1 MPDYVAPGVADFLDR
16 FPEFRDQDD
25 SVIELVLADANA
37 LVTSNWIPS
46 LRVMGVL
53 LLTAH
58 ILYIENLIAYKT
70 SAGTGITGTKS
81 SGVVKSQKVGP
92 LSVVYAETSK
102 EFGGSSTINTNAA
115 TADLSSSPYGLRF
128 LELLHLSEPAAI
140 LVV

>member
-25 SVIELVLADANA
+25 SVIELVLTDANT

-70 SAGTGITGTKS
+70 SKGTGITGTKS

-92 LSVVYAETSK
+92 LSVDYAETSK
-102 EFGGSSTINTNAA
+102 QFGGSTINTNVA

>member
-1 MPDYVAPGVADFLDR
+1 MPDYVSPGVADFLDR

-58 ILYIENLIAYKT
+58 ILYIENLIAFKT
-70 SAGTGITGTKS
+70 SSTTGITGTQT
-81 SGVVKSQKVGP
+81 SGTIKSQKVGP
-92 LSVVYAETSK
+92 LSVVYSETSK
-102 EFGGSSTINTNAA
+102 EFGGTPVIKTNLAS
-115 TADLSSSPYGLRF
+115 ADLSSSPYGLRF

>member
-25 SVIELVLADANA
+25 SVVELVLADANA
-37 LVTSNWIPS
+37 LVTSNWLPS

-70 SAGTGITGTKS
+70 STTTGITGS
-81 SGVVKSQKVGP
+81 RVSGSKIQSQKVGP
-92 LSVVYAETSK
+92 LSVSYGQTS
-102 EFGGSSTINTNAA
+102 EFGGTPVVKTDLVS
-115 TADLSSSPYGLRF
+115 ADLSSSPYGLRF

>member
-1 MPDYVAPGVADFLDR
+1 MPDYVSPGVADFLDR

-70 SAGTGITGTKS
+70 KNTQGITGTKS
-81 SGVVKSQKVGP
+81 SGIITSQKVGP
-92 LSVVYAETSK
+92 LSVNYAQKT
-102 EFGGSSTINTNAA
+102 EFSGTPVVKTDLAS
-115 TADLSSSPYGLRF
+115 ADLSSSPYGLRF

>member
-1 MPDYVAPGVADFLDR
+1 MPDYVSPGVADFLDR

-58 ILYIENLIAYKT
+58 ILYIENLIAFKT
-70 SAGTGITGTKS
+70 SSTTGITGSKS
-81 SGVVKSQKVGP
+81 SGIITSQKVGP
-92 LSVVYAETSK
+92 LSVNYAQKT
-102 EFGGSSTINTNAA
+102 EFSGTPVIKTNLAS
-115 TADLSSSPYGLRF
+115 ADLSSSPYGLRF